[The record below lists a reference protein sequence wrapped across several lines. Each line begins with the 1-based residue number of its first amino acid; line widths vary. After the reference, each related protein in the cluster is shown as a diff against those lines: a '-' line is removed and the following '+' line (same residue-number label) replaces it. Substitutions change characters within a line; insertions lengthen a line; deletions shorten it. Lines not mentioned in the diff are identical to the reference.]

1 MMMIVG
7 CFGVE
12 AVVGV
17 GCRAGDERCGEAADW
32 KCN

>member
-1 MMMIVG
+1 MTVVG

-17 GCRAGDERCGEAADW
+17 GCRAGEERCGEAADW
-32 KCN
+32 R